1 MANNINRS
9 YLARYIFRPL
19 SMASSKLFALS
30 KSKVNQSY
38 KELEDS
44 QSEEYQID
52 ANLQQNLHP
61 YLEDRV
67 EPSVQH
73 IIFSSYIK
81 F

>member
-1 MANNINRS
+1 MANNITRS
-9 YLARYIFRPL
+9 SLARYIFRPF
-19 SMASSKLFALS
+19 SIARSKLFALNQS
-30 KSKVNQSY
+30 KPNQSY

-52 ANLQQNLHP
+52 TNLQQNLHP

-81 F
+81 Y